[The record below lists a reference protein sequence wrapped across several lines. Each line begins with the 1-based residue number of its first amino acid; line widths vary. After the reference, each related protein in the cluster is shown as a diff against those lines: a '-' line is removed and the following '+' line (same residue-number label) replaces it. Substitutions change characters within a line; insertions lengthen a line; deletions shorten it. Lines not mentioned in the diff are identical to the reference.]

1 MQAALREDGV
11 AEREELLAWNRL
23 PERNVEL
30 VLFYVVGDRGAYRE
44 ALASVDA
51 LRWYEL
57 APVDESSF
65 YLYACEE
72 PRDGEA
78 SFRDAFADLELVVLP
93 PIVFDHRGHIHLTI
107 VGEAGSFQR
116 LLESLPEGVDATV
129 AGLGEYDR
137 RHGTLAGAL
146 SERQYEAVRAAVE
159 LGYYERPA
167 SAELADVGAAIGC
180 AASTASDL
188 LARAESA
195 VMRRIVAGPE
205 TTPTEGP
212 QGSRTGS

>member
-1 MQAALREDGV
+1 MQAALREDDV

-23 PERNVEL
+23 PERDVEL
-30 VLFYVVGDRGAYRE
+30 VLFYVVGDRAAYRE
-44 ALASVDA
+44 ALETVDDI
-51 LRWYEL
+51 RWYEV
-57 APVDESSF
+57 APVDDTSF

-72 PRDGEA
+72 PRDAGA
-78 SFRDAFADLELVVLP
+78 SFRDAFVDLELVVLP
-93 PIVFDHRGHIHLTI
+93 PIVFDHRGHIHLTL
-107 VGEAGSFQR
+107 VGESGSFQR
-116 LLESLPEGVDATV
+116 LLKALPADVDATV

-137 RHGTLAGAL
+137 RHGTMAGAL
-146 SERQYEAVRAAVE
+146 SDRQYEAVRAAVE
-159 LGYYERPA
+159 LGYYETPA

-188 LARAESA
+188 LARAEAA

-212 QGSRTGS
+212 SASPTRS